1 MKKRLFAGLLA
12 LCMTVNLM
20 SATAFAEESVICA
33 GSETKGECLAEEHV
47 SGCSKYVVPCTKD
60 TTCLAEKHDASLW
73 DLFSVMGGLD
83 SVKLWEEQGLAQKD
97 KVHFTKKGYEL
108 VGNLFF
114 DAFINAY
121 SNKD

>member
-1 MKKRLFAGLLA
+1 VLA
-12 LCMTVNLM
+12 RE
-20 SATAFAEESVICA
+20 AFI
-33 GSETKGECLAEEHV
+33 T
-47 SGCSKYVVPCTKD
+47 
-60 TTCLAEKHDASLW
+60 LAEKHDASLW

-121 SNKD
+121 NNKD